1 MTKKASIRSLSSMAR
16 SLARQ
21 AAAARDQAG
30 ASRLHLAGKPCGG
43 AAARRDS
50 HHVQFLRHARAVAN
64 EGIEAA
70 FRGILARH
78 GRPEAVR
85 APLIHAF
92 HAEGRRPPDTPLWK
106 HRLAAI
112 SNTDDD
118 LIAGGL
124 PFTEV
129 SDVAEAARPHLSSAW
144 CQPVTS
150 TPAATWRPAR

>member
-1 MTKKASIRSLSSMAR
+1 MAR
-16 SLARQ
+16 SLSAAGSGCARP
-21 AAAARDQAG
+21 
-30 ASRLHLAGKPCGG
+30 SRGKPSTLGWQTVWGNRCPAGQSS
-43 AAARRDS
+43 RS
-50 HHVQFLRHARAVAN
+50 ISTARAVAN

-118 LIAGGL
+118 LFAGGL

-129 SDVAEAARPHLSSAW
+129 SDVAEAARLI
-144 CQPVTS
+144 
-150 TPAATWRPAR
+150 

>member
-1 MTKKASIRSLSSMAR
+1 MTKKASIRSLISMAR
-16 SLARQ
+16 SLSAAGSGCAR
-21 AAAARDQAG
+21 
-30 ASRLHLAGKPCGG
+30 PCAEPLPSGT
-43 AAARRDS
+43 
-50 HHVQFLRHARAVAN
+50 VITFLRHARAVAN

-78 GRPEAVR
+78 GRPEALR

-92 HAEGRRPPDTPLWK
+92 HAEGRRAPRHAAVEAPV
-106 HRLAAI
+106 AAI

-129 SDVAEAARPHLSSAW
+129 SDVAEAARLI
-144 CQPVTS
+144 
-150 TPAATWRPAR
+150 

>member
-1 MTKKASIRSLSSMAR
+1 MW
-16 SLARQ
+16 
-21 AAAARDQAG
+21 
-30 ASRLHLAGKPCGG
+30 G
-43 AAARRDS
+43 AAAQRDS
-50 HHVQFLRHARAVAN
+50 HHVRFLRHARAVAN

-106 HRLAAI
+106 HRLTAI

-129 SDVAEAARPHLSSAW
+129 SDVAEAARLI
-144 CQPVTS
+144 
-150 TPAATWRPAR
+150 